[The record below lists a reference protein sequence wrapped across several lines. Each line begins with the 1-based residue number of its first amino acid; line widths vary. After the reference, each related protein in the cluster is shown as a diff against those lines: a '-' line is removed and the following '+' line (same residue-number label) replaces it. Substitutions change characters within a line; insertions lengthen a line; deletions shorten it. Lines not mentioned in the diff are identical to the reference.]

1 MQVPSYTAAR
11 RKEVQSISRD
21 TLVFPRKTIM
31 KLNAEEL
38 YPQYMILLSRIQSDK
53 LWCIV
58 TYAIC
63 LIGHF

>member
-38 YPQYMILLSRIQSDK
+38 YPQYMILLSRIQ
-53 LWCIV
+53 
-58 TYAIC
+58 
-63 LIGHF
+63 